1 MNIYSIYKVLQTNKL
16 ILTKLGNYLRSRRE
30 YLSYSQRDVASM
42 TGLTMTTIAA
52 IERGSGSTMHN
63 FLLVCRALDLQPRTL
78 FQEEIDLTP
87 LYNLS
92 PQAKN
97 RIDLR
102 TKLERL
108 VSESDFFITPRRVSE
123 VLEVLDYDKSVSNKF
138 SVYLTAYCREGELEY
153 IKTGNVKRYIKKK
166 TSPDI

>member
-1 MNIYSIYKVLQTNKL
+1 MVETNKL
-16 ILTKLGNYLRSRRE
+16 ILTKLGNSFRTRRE

-52 IERGSGSTMHN
+52 MERGSGSTMHN
-63 FLLVCRALDLQPRTL
+63 FLLVCRALDLQPRL
-78 FQEEIDLTP
+78 FFEHDIDLTP

-92 PQAKN
+92 PQAKS

-108 VSESDFFITPRRVSE
+108 VSESDFFVTPRRVSE
-123 VLEVLDYDKSVSNKF
+123 VLEVLDYDKRVSNKF

-166 TSPDI
+166 ISRDT

>member
-1 MNIYSIYKVLQTNKL
+1 MVDSNKL
-16 ILTKLGNYLRSRRE
+16 ILKKLGGLFRSRRE

-52 IERGSGSTMHN
+52 MERGSGSTMHN
-63 FLLVCRALDLQPRTL
+63 FLLLCRALDFQPRL
-78 FQEEIDLTP
+78 FFHEDIDLTP
-87 LYNLS
+87 LYNIS
-92 PQAKN
+92 PQAKS

-108 VSESDFFITPRRVSE
+108 VSDSDFFATPRRVSE
-123 VLEVLDYDKSVSNKF
+123 VLERLDYDKSVSNKF

-153 IKTGNVKRYIKKK
+153 IKTANVKRYVKKK
-166 TSPDI
+166 